1 MEIFCLNENNEI
13 IKNKPKIDTFFF
25 FSFSRSHTVERNKF
39 EAIQCSKK
47 KKLFSLPST
56 FVFVSRLLFFLL
68 FCWSC
73 TVWFF
78 FFKHDNVGYDL
89 IVPHDSFV
97 PRPPPPGL
105 VCSGVLSWAVIFQP
119 KALPVRVSCFIWL
132 GEISKYL
139 QLNLMC
145 NSWSEND
152 LNNNVAYLRLI

>member
-47 KKLFSLPST
+47 KNFFPFQVHLYLSHGCCFFSS
-56 FVFVSRLLFFLL
+56 FVEAAQSD
-68 FCWSC
+68 
-73 TVWFF
+73 FF

-97 PRPPPPGL
+97 PRPPARTGL
-105 VCSGVLSWAVIFQP
+105 FRCAE
-119 KALPVRVSCFIWL
+119 L
-132 GEISKYL
+132 GCHFPTKGFTSEGKLLYL
-139 QLNLMC
+139 A
-145 NSWSEND
+145 WRD
-152 LNNNVAYLRLI
+152 F